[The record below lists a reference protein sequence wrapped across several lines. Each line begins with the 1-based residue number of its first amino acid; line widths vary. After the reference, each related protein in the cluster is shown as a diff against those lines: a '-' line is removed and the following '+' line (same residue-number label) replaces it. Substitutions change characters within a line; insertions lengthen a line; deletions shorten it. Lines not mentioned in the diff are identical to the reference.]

1 MTMQDKLEELAQ
13 RHEASR
19 AGGGEA
25 AVERQHARGKLTAHE
40 RVERLFDPDSFVE
53 LDALTAHN
61 VLEFGLADRRVPG
74 DSVVTGYGTV
84 DGRTVFIYAFDFTV
98 LGGTLSLTAARKI
111 NKVQDMATR
120 TGAPII
126 GIMDSGGA
134 RIQEG
139 VDSLAGYG
147 NVFVRNVLAS
157 GVVPQISLIMGP
169 SAGGAVYSP
178 AITDFIIMEEGVGQM
193 YITGPDV
200 IRAVTGE
207 VVTHEQLGGATPH
220 TTQSGVAHFAAPGED
235 ECLDIAR
242 QLLSF
247 MPSNNEDD
255 PPEFSTD
262 DPADR
267 LCPEL
272 REMVPVNPN
281 EPYDVREVIECIVD
295 NGEFLE
301 VHSRW
306 AANIVVGLARFNGR
320 SVGIVSQQPMVLA
333 GTLDINAAIKAAR
346 FVRFCDAFNIPI
358 VTLTDVPGYLP
369 GVEQEHSGIIIHGAK
384 LLYAYAEA
392 TVPKVSVVTRKSY
405 GGAFLV
411 MSSQMLRG
419 DIGYAW
425 PGAQMAVMGSEGA
438 ADIIFRDRIRSAENP
453 DEERQRAIE
462 EYNTQF
468 LNPYIAAARGYI
480 EDVIDP
486 ADTRKLIIRALEMLR
501 NKRDTMPPRKHGN
514 IPL

>member
-1 MTMQDKLEELAQ
+1 MDQKLAELAQ
-13 RHEASR
+13 RQQASR
-19 AGGGEA
+19 AGGGA
-25 AVERQHARGKLTAHE
+25 SAVERQHARGKLTAHE
-40 RVERLFDPDSFVE
+40 RIEKLFDPGSFQE
-53 LDALTAHN
+53 LDALAAHN
-61 VLEFGLADRRVPG
+61 VLEFGLAERRVLG
-74 DSVVTGYGTV
+74 DSVVTGYGAV
-84 DGRTVFIYAFDFTV
+84 DGRTIFVYAFDFTV

-111 NKVQDMATR
+111 NKVQDMAMK

-147 NVFVRNVLAS
+147 NVFVRNVLTS

-178 AITDFIIMEEGVGQM
+178 AITDFIIMEDGVGQM

-200 IRAVTGE
+200 IRTVTGE
-207 VVTHEQLGGATPH
+207 IVTHEQLGGATAH
-220 TTQSGVAHFAAPGED
+220 TTKSGVAHFAVSGED
-235 ECLDIAR
+235 ECLELTR
-242 QLLSF
+242 HLLSYL
-247 MPSNNEDD
+247 PSNNEEDA
-255 PPEFSTD
+255 PEFPDS
-262 DPADR
+262 DPVDR
-267 LCPEL
+267 SCPEL
-272 REMVPVNPN
+272 REIVPINPN
-281 EPYDVREVIECIVD
+281 EPYDVRDVINTIVD
-295 NGEFLE
+295 STEFLE
-301 VHSRW
+301 VHARW
-306 AANIVVGLARFNGR
+306 AANIVVGFGRFNGR
-320 SVGIVSQQPMVLA
+320 SAGIVAQQPMVLA
-333 GTLDINAAIKAAR
+333 GTLDISAAIKAAR
-346 FVRFCDAFNIPI
+346 FVRFCDCFNIPI

-369 GVEQEHSGIIIHGAK
+369 GVEQEHMGIITHGAK

-425 PGAQMAVMGSEGA
+425 PGAEMAVMGSEGA
-438 ADIIFRDRIRSAENP
+438 ADIIFRDRIRGAENP
-453 DEERQRAIE
+453 DEERKKAIA
-462 EYNTQF
+462 EYKEQF
-468 LNPYIAAARGYI
+468 LNPYVAASRGYI

-486 ADTRKLIIRALEMLR
+486 ADTRKLIIRALDMLR
-501 NKRDTMPPRKHGN
+501 NKRDTMPARKHGN

>member
-1 MTMQDKLEELAQ
+1 MDQKLDELAK

-19 AGGGEA
+19 AGGGAA

-40 RVERLFDPDSFVE
+40 RVERLYDPDSFVE

-61 VLEFGLADRRVPG
+61 VLEFGLADRKVPG
-74 DSVVTGYGTV
+74 DSVVTGYGTI

-111 NKVQDMATR
+111 NKVQDMAMK

-147 NVFVRNVLAS
+147 NVFVRNVLTS

-178 AITDFIIMEEGVGQM
+178 AITDFIIMEDGVGQM

-207 VVTHEQLGGATPH
+207 VVTHEQLGGATTH
-220 TTQSGVAHFAAPGED
+220 TTQSGVAHFAAQGED
-235 ECLDIAR
+235 ECLDLAR
-242 QLLSF
+242 ELLSF
-247 MPSNNEDD
+247 MPSNNEEDA
-255 PPEFSTD
+255 PEFSTD

-272 REMVPVNPN
+272 REVVPVNPN
-281 EPYDVREVIECIVD
+281 EPYDVRDVIHCLVD
-295 NGEFLE
+295 SSEFLE
-301 VHSRW
+301 VHARW
-306 AANIVVGLARFNGR
+306 AANIVVGFARFNGR
-320 SVGIVSQQPMVLA
+320 STGIVAQQPMVLA

-346 FVRFCDAFNIPI
+346 FVRFCDAFNIPSS
-358 VTLTDVPGYLP
+358 PHGRSRLP
-369 GVEQEHSGIIIHGAK
+369 
-384 LLYAYAEA
+384 
-392 TVPKVSVVTRKSY
+392 
-405 GGAFLV
+405 
-411 MSSQMLRG
+411 
-419 DIGYAW
+419 
-425 PGAQMAVMGSEGA
+425 
-438 ADIIFRDRIRSAENP
+438 
-453 DEERQRAIE
+453 
-462 EYNTQF
+462 
-468 LNPYIAAARGYI
+468 AR
-480 EDVIDP
+480 
-486 ADTRKLIIRALEMLR
+486 R
-501 NKRDTMPPRKHGN
+501 
-514 IPL
+514 